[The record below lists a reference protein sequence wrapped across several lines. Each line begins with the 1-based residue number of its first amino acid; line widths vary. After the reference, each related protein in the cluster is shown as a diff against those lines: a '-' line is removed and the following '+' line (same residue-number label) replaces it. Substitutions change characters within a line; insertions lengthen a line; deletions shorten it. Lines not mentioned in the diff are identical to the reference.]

1 MAGVNRVILVGNL
14 GTTPESKTLENGN
27 VVCTFSLATS
37 ESYKDKAGQKVEQTE
52 WHEIE
57 VWGKLAEI
65 AGKYLTIGMPIYLE
79 GSIKSNK
86 WTDKE
91 GNNRKTTRIKANIF
105 TMLGSKGGA
114 NTNPS
119 DVKSGASPKPSFEPT
134 GDFDGEMS
142 DIDDLP
148 F

>member
-1 MAGVNRVILVGNL
+1 MILVGNL
-14 GTTPESKTLENGN
+14 GADPEVMHLESGY

-91 GNNRKTTRIKANIF
+91 GNNRKTTRIKATSF
-105 TMLGSKGGA
+105 TMLGSKQGA
-114 NTNPS
+114 NTSPS
-119 DVKSGASPKPSFEPT
+119 DVKSGASPKPSFEPS
-134 GDFDGEMS
+134 GEYDGS
-142 DIDDLP
+142 QVDDELP